1 MTVVSTKEFNAHQ
14 EKYFDMAVSED
25 VVIQRGENLFI
36 IQSFIPNNEPDIIFE
51 PDDDFYRSIPFEEVR
66 VSVLDHIHNL
76 FANQ

>member
-1 MTVVSTKEFNAHQ
+1 MTVVSTKEFNANQ

-36 IQSFIPNNEPDIIFE
+36 IQSFVSNNEPEEIFE
-51 PDDDFYRSIPFEEVR
+51 PDDDFYKSISFEEVR
-66 VSVLDHIHNL
+66 VSALDHIHKL